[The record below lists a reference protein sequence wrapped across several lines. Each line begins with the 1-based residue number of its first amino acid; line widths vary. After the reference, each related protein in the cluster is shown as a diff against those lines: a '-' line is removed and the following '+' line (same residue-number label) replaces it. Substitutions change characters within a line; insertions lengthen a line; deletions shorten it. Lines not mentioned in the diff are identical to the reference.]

1 MSYQERIYAK
11 CGFCAERNSTT
22 RSVNMSSDLYIFNRP
37 FYNISGATKIDCIT
51 PPNSGLTSGD
61 TGVYI
66 ISNQTG
72 ITFNII
78 FTANTESFTDLNESK
93 FNYSVYKYNT
103 NLGVFN
109 NQPLYNSDIIEWSS
123 FSATSATT
131 QIIPINNLTLDGDY
145 ILKGNFTNK
154 FATEFANL
162 LGDQYNTNISIV
174 GDNYGVYQSDRDFYF
189 VALKEADEPI
199 LSIGTQ
205 TAAPVGAF
213 IVYTRELVD
222 KQTDIQIS
230 EEFPT
235 YLVALNGLALAENY
249 DYVIT
254 GITNGSVT
262 TTVIRLLNQA
272 VNGDILTILLV
283 GPGANSKIVNKI
295 IDVSYVITS
304 GVTGGQGSND
314 VYYNTTTGKYEL
326 YVDTTPING
335 NDILITLN
343 GAILAN
349 NIDYY
354 QSVTDPKR
362 LILEGMIITG
372 DIINIYYNGFTNLVG
387 ELDSPTPN
395 ISWSI
400 SNPPINDSG
409 IFTVEVSSAST
420 FNNLVTSGSVN
431 YVVGEINY
439 NYTLGVPGK
448 YGDNFYYRI
457 KNEKRYRTLCNS
469 IVSSVK
475 YSEVIPIT
483 LRSNFGNSY

>member
-22 RSVNMSSDLYIFNRP
+22 QSVNMSSDLYIFNRP
-37 FYNISGATKIDCIT
+37 FYDISGTTKIDCTT

-72 ITFNII
+72 ITFNIV
-78 FTANTESFTDLNESK
+78 FTANTQSFIDLNESK
-93 FNYSVYKYNT
+93 FNYSIYKYNT
-103 NLGVFN
+103 NLNVFN
-109 NQPLYNSDIIEWSS
+109 NEPLYNSDIIEWPS

-131 QIIPINNLTLDGDY
+131 QTIPVNNLSLDGDY

-154 FATEFANL
+154 FATEFSNL
-162 LGDQYNTNISIV
+162 LGNQYNTNTIIV
-174 GDNYGVYQSDRDFYF
+174 GEDYGIYQSDRDFYF

-199 LSIGTQ
+199 LDIGTQ
-205 TAAPVGAF
+205 TATPVGAF
-213 IVYTRELVD
+213 IIYTRELID
-222 KQTDIQIS
+222 KQTDIEIS

-235 YLVALNGLALAENY
+235 YMVALNGLTLAENY

-254 GITNGSVT
+254 GVTNGLIT
-262 TTVIRLLNQA
+262 TNVIRLLNPA
-272 VNGDILTILLV
+272 VDGDILTMLLV
-283 GPGANSKIVNKI
+283 GIGANSKIVNKV
-295 IDVSYVITS
+295 IDVSYIITS
-304 GVTGGQGSND
+304 GTTGNQGIND
-314 VYYNTTTGKYEL
+314 IYYNTTTGKYEL

-354 QSVTDPKR
+354 QSITNPKR
-362 LILEGMIITG
+362 LILEGVIVTN

-387 ELDSPTPN
+387 ELYSPTPN

-400 SNPPINDSG
+400 NNPPINDSG
-409 IFTVEVSSAST
+409 VFTVEVSSAST
-420 FNNLVTSGSVN
+420 FNTLVTSGNVN
-431 YVVGEINY
+431 YVAGEINY
-439 NYTLGVPGK
+439 NYTLGIPGN
-448 YGDNFYYRI
+448 YGDNYYYRV
-457 KNEKRYRTLCNS
+457 KNEKKYRTLCNS
-469 IVSSVK
+469 IVSSIK
-475 YSEVIPIT
+475 YSEVVPIKLIT
-483 LRSNFGNSY
+483 NSGNSY